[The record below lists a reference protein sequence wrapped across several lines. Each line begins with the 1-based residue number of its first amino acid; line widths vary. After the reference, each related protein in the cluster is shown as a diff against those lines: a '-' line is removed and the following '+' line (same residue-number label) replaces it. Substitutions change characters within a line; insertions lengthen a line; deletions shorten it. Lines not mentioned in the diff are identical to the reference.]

1 MVDRLGPKH
10 ALGQTAGMLRLLT
23 LCVVMIAM
31 LAVSTSSAVA
41 DQIDGTWC
49 SPSGQTLSID
59 GSNVVTP
66 GGNSVVA
73 RYDRHHIDYQI
84 PEGEK
89 GAGNRFAAEQLN
101 DDQIRVTISSD
112 GQPDSGAPEI
122 WTPCKQ
128 IS

>member
-1 MVDRLGPKH
+1 MVRLS
-10 ALGQTAGMLRLLT
+10 T
-23 LCVVMIAM
+23 LCVVVIAM
-31 LAVSTSSAVA
+31 LAASTISAMA

-59 GSNVVTP
+59 GTNVVTP

-73 RYDRHHIDYQI
+73 QYDRHHIVYQI
-84 PEGEK
+84 PDGEK
-89 GAGNRFAAEQLN
+89 GAGNRFAADQLN
-101 DDQIRVTISSD
+101 DEQIRVTISNESVPET
-112 GQPDSGAPEI
+112 GTPEI